1 MLGPFVPMPL
11 ALSLIPTWV
20 RDHAISLLVFGLGE
34 VCGKPCVECSI
45 WGGMVLGNPWL
56 CRPFQL
62 GGENNMRG
70 VCNQIVVSLALGKA
84 HFQGKL
90 RVPFRC

>member
-20 RDHAISLLVFGLGE
+20 WDHAISLLVFGLGE
-34 VCGKPCVECSI
+34 VCGKPCVEWY
-45 WGGMVLGNPWL
+45 WGTHDCAGLFSLG
-56 CRPFQL
+56 
-62 GGENNMRG
+62 EKTMRG
-70 VCNQIVVSLALGKA
+70 VCNHIVFSLALGKA